1 MTSGQTDALSVSSS
15 ECVFVCVF
23 VFPAVLRG
31 YRLLGN
37 DLAGGQ
43 WHIPAQNDLLCV
55 LQCLCYR
62 DANQDYCW

>member
-23 VFPAVLRG
+23 VFLAVLRG

-37 DLAGGQ
+37 DLAGGAVA
-43 WHIPAQNDLLCV
+43 HPGSK
-55 LQCLCYR
+55 
-62 DANQDYCW
+62 